1 MKWIIDYKKYLF
13 ILLISITA
21 LFAYSLKNLYI
32 NFSFESF
39 YPKGDAEYIYY
50 HKYKETFSDDQNYMI
65 SIALKSPKND
75 IFDANFLQNADSVFE
90 EIRKVSGV
98 DSLISGTQFRYIK
111 RNALGV
117 KQIPYLSF
125 ENQEEAD
132 ASRQLFESDSSM
144 LGVFITQD
152 RKHICAHLFIR
163 PAWADDSRRD
173 AICYK
178 IDEILNKSKLS
189 HSLTGVPYIRTQYV
203 EKLGTEVIMFIGI
216 AVILLVIMLWT
227 IFRNKWFVIIPLL
240 TVAVGITWTFGL
252 MAATG
257 EPISLIT
264 NLLIPIVFVVG
275 VSDIIHISTKYL
287 TELKEGNAPEKAM
300 EITLNEI
307 GFATFLTCITTAVG
321 FAALAISDFEWSRPF
336 MDFVGIKYI
345 FGADVPPLRVF
356 GLYGCFGV
364 VATYLISIVFIPN
377 ILMLIPTKSL
387 ISTRSLE
394 NSEKW
399 NPFLLRFFNFG
410 MKKSGII
417 VGATLILMLISGFFA
432 NQIPSNMHLL
442 EDLGWRDP
450 VRTSMM
456 FFEENLFGVRPFEMG
471 IEAKGEHKIMDREV
485 LVEIDKIQHYLDSA
499 TDFNLFISPVTFIKS
514 ANYVAHFNKKAYLT
528 IPDSQAVIDDILAF
542 AENNESSQILRRILT
557 EDGKKARLGA
567 RTPDL
572 GSSIHKKIEEELEKY
587 IQKKVDLSLINYQ
600 ITGHGHLTESNLMY
614 IRDNLLNGLI
624 IDFLVIGLVMGL
636 VFRSFKMV
644 FISMLPN
651 VIPLLATAGVMGL
664 LGITLTTSSAVVFV
678 VIFGI
683 AVDDTIHFMAHY
695 KLERAK
701 LPNDKE
707 EAIRRTMLGTGKAMI
722 LTSIILLTGFM
733 TLLSSTFG
741 GTFNIGLFSL
751 ITIVFAVLSDL
762 FLAPLLLKYFG
773 E

>member
-13 ILLISITA
+13 VLIIVITTI
-21 LFAYSLKNLYI
+21 FAYSLKNLYI
-32 NFSFESF
+32 SFSFESF
-39 YPKGDAEYIYY
+39 YPKGDPEYIYY
-50 HKYKETFSDDQNYMI
+50 ENYRKTFSDDQNYMI
-65 SIALKSPKND
+65 TVALKSPKDN
-75 IFDANFLQNADSVFE
+75 IFDANFLQNADNIFE

-98 DSLISGTQFRYIK
+98 DSLISGTRFEYIK
-111 RNALGV
+111 RSGLGI
-117 KQIPYLSF
+117 KQIPYLTF
-125 ENQEEAD
+125 ETQAD
-132 ASRQLFESDSSM
+132 AEESHQHFKSDSSM
-144 LGVFITQD
+144 LGIFITQD
-152 RKHICAHLFIR
+152 KKHICAHLFIR
-163 PAWADDSRRD
+163 PEWADDMRRD
-173 AICYK
+173 AICHK
-178 IDEILNKSKLS
+178 IDEILAKTKLETKV
-189 HSLTGVPYIRTQYV
+189 TGVPYIRTQYV
-203 EKLGTEVIMFIGI
+203 EKLGTEVVMFIGI
-216 AVILLVIMLWT
+216 ALVLLVIMLWFT
-227 IFRNKWFVIIPLL
+227 FRNKWFVIIPLL
-240 TVAVGITWTFGL
+240 TVAVGIIWTFGL

-287 TELKEGNAPEKAM
+287 AELKAGHLPEKAM

-321 FAALAISDFEWSRPF
+321 FCALAISDFEWTRPL
-336 MDFVGIKYI
+336 MDFLGIKYI

-364 VATYLISIVFIPN
+364 VGTYLISIVFIPN
-377 ILMLIPTKSL
+377 VLMLIPPDSLASAKS
-387 ISTRSLE
+387 IE
-394 NSEKW
+394 NSDKW
-399 NPFLLRFFNFG
+399 NPFLLRFFDFG
-410 MKKSGII
+410 MKKSGIVI
-417 VGATLILMLISGFFA
+417 AATTILMLISGFFA
-432 NQIPSNMHLL
+432 QQIPTNMHLL

-450 VRTSMM
+450 VRTSMI
-456 FFEENLFGVRPFEMG
+456 FFEKNLFGVRPFEMG
-471 IEAKGEHKIMDREV
+471 IEAKGNHNIMDREV
-485 LVEIDKIQHYLDSA
+485 LLEIDKIQHYLDSA
-499 TDFNLFISPVTFIKS
+499 TEFNLFISPVSFIKS
-514 ANYVAHFNKKAYLT
+514 ANYVSHFNRKEYLT

-542 AENNESSQILRRILT
+542 AQTNESSHFLSRIMT
-557 EDGKKARLGA
+557 EDGKKGRLGA

-572 GSSIHKKIEEELEKY
+572 GSTIHRKIEDELIKY
-587 IQKKVDLSLINYQ
+587 IHKKVDLSLINYT

-651 VIPLLATAGVMGL
+651 VIPLLATAGIMGL

-722 LTSIILLTGFM
+722 LTSIVLLSGFM

-751 ITIVFAVLSDL
+751 ITIIFAVLSDL
-762 FLAPLLLKYFG
+762 FLAP
-773 E
+773 

>member
-13 ILLISITA
+13 VLIIIITSI
-21 LFAYSLKNLYI
+21 FAYSLKNLYI
-32 NFSFESF
+32 SFSFESF
-39 YPKGDAEYIYY
+39 YPKGDLEYIYY
-50 HKYKETFSDDQNYMI
+50 EKYRKTFSDDQNYMV
-65 SIALKSPKND
+65 SIALKSPKKD
-75 IFDANFLQNADSVFE
+75 IFDATFLQNADSVFE
-90 EIRKVSGV
+90 ELRKVTGV
-98 DSLISGTQFRYIK
+98 DSLISGTRFEYIK
-111 RNALGV
+111 RSGLGI

-125 ENQEEAD
+125 EDQID
-132 ASRQLFESDSSM
+132 ANTSRELYQKDSSM
-144 LGVFITQD
+144 MGIFITKDKQ
-152 RKHICAHLFIR
+152 HICCHLFIR
-163 PAWADDSRRD
+163 PQWADDVRRD
-173 AICYK
+173 AICRG
-178 IDEILNKSKLS
+178 IDEILKKSQLDYKV
-189 HSLTGVPYIRTQYV
+189 TGVPYIRTQYV

-216 AVILLVIMLWT
+216 ALVLLVIMLWFT
-227 IFRNKWFVIIPLL
+227 FRNKWFIIIPLL
-240 TVAVGITWTFGL
+240 TVAVGIIWTFGL

-275 VSDIIHISTKYL
+275 ISDIIHISTKYL
-287 TELKEGNAPEKAM
+287 AELKEGHPPEKAM

-321 FAALAISDFEWSRPF
+321 FGALAISDFEWSRPF

-364 VATYLISIVFIPN
+364 VGTYLISIVFIPN
-377 ILMLIPTKSL
+377 VLMMIPPESL
-387 ISTRSLE
+387 ASARSIE
-394 NSEKW
+394 NSDKW
-399 NPFLLRFFNFG
+399 NPFLMRFFNFG
-410 MKKSGII
+410 MKKSGIVI
-417 VGATLILMLISGFFA
+417 GATVVLMLISGFWA
-432 NQIPSNMHLL
+432 KQIPTNMHLL

-456 FFEENLFGVRPFEMG
+456 FFEKNLFGVRPFEMG

-485 LVEIDKIQHYLDSA
+485 LVEIEKIQHYLDSA

-514 ANYVAHFNKKAYLT
+514 ANYIANFNKKEDLV
-528 IPDSQAVIDDILAF
+528 IPDSQAVIDEILAF
-542 AENNESSQILRRILT
+542 AETNESSQLLGRIVT
-557 EDGKKARLGA
+557 ADGKKGRLGA

-572 GSSIHKKIEEELEKY
+572 GSTIHRKIEDDLEKF
-587 IQKKVDLSLINYQ
+587 IHKKVDLSLIDYQ

-651 VIPLLATAGVMGL
+651 VIPLLATAGIMGL

-707 EAIRRTMLGTGKAMI
+707 EAIRQTMLGTGKAMI
-722 LTSIILLTGFM
+722 LTSIVLLSGFM

-751 ITIVFAVLSDL
+751 ITIIFAVLSDL

-773 E
+773 D